1 VTATVARRVT
11 VTIHTTADEPYWTI
25 ADTDTGEV
33 IHDYIDGWYGD
44 VPGEVC
50 EETTW
55 RRLRRHCAEQGW
67 SVEEAW
73 S

>member
-11 VTIHTTADEPYWTI
+11 VTIHTTTEEPYWTI
-25 ADTDTGEV
+25 SDTDTDKV
-33 IHDYIDGWYGD
+33 IHDYIAGWYGD
-44 VPGEVC
+44 IPGEVC

-55 RRLRRHCAEQGW
+55 RKLRAHCAAKGW
-67 SVEEAW
+67 EVTEAW